1 MRRGS
6 LRGEEGWGGAMA
18 HGKVTVLCKIPG
30 HVIGTL
36 PNGAVL
42 GRREGSTGVEK
53 TGMKSGD

>member
-1 MRRGS
+1 